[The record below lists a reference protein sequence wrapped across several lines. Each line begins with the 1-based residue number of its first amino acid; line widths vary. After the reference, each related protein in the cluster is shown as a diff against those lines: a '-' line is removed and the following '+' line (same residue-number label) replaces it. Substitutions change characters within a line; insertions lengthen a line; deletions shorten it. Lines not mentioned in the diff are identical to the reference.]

1 MPTPADSPIE
11 LVLSKLSGV
20 TSSGSTG
27 KRWSACC
34 PAHEDSA
41 NSLGIVQWDNG
52 VVTLK
57 CFAGCENKAIIAAL
71 QLEFRDLFPG
81 RRVREP
87 KPGCSVSLLAFE
99 KRIPVEFLKDTCGFT
114 DDVTDTGRRRV
125 FMPYRD
131 EAGDVMFTRHR
142 RSLDGKGKD
151 KFWQPTGVK
160 LRPFGLWR
168 LPAARAA
175 GNVLI
180 VVEGETDAATLW
192 LHEYPALGIPGANA
206 VGSIADADLA
216 GFEVFYVWKDAAS
229 SAKDTSGATFT
240 TKLAARIKAVRPA
253 AVVKIIESADA
264 KDPSELNQKFGEKF
278 RSVFDGILAAA
289 TVADS
294 AALSAA
300 AASTEPNPDANSAGP
315 FRLTDMGNARRL
327 VTQHGRDLRYSHTQD
342 TWYVWAGNRWTPDDS
357 GEVMRRAKA
366 TAISIFGEVLNA
378 ESSAARE
385 EIALH
390 AMRSQ
395 SARSLGNMIQVA
407 KSEAGIPI
415 AHGVFDAD
423 PFLFNCI
430 NGTVDLRTGELLP
443 HCREHLLTKMSPVA
457 YDPNAKSPVWD
468 QFLAKTFASDPKEP
482 EISPNTEMISF
493 MGRLLGYCMTAD
505 IREQVLPVMW
515 GGGSNGKSTLLN
527 TIRAVFGTGY
537 YTKAPR
543 ALLMARKFES
553 HPTELTVLDGIRLV
567 VATESAQDQRLSE
580 DLVKDLT
587 GGEAIKARRMR
598 ENFYE
603 FDPTHKVIL
612 CTNHRPRIVD
622 TDDGIWRRVI
632 LIEFGTK
639 FWNPDKGEVGP
650 DHLKQ
655 DKSLFGKL
663 AAEFPGILA
672 WLVRGCIEWQKNGL
686 QAPKMIQDKTA
697 EYREDEDQIQHFM
710 SECCEV
716 SNTAGD
722 TLLKDVYS
730 RFSDWCDENGYRAGS
745 NRRLKAGLIGHG
757 IVVKNGVDNKVT
769 CFGLRVRPV
778 SKNEQADNIKPRGLE
793 PWGDN

>member
-300 AASTEPNPDANSAGP
+300 AASTEPNPDANSAGQ

-395 SARSLGNMIQVA
+395 SARSLLNMIQVA
-407 KSEAGIPI
+407 KSEPTIPI
-415 AHGVFDAD
+415 SLEELDSN
-423 PFLFNCI
+423 PWLFNCP
-430 NGTVDLRTGELLP
+430 NGSIDLRTGELRQ
-443 HCREHLLTKMSPVA
+443 HRREDAITQMGPVP
-457 YDPNAKSPVWD
+457 YDPAAACPLWES
-468 QFLAKTFASDPKEP
+468 FLARVFPADASDPKSGGHAGL
-482 EISPNTEMISF
+482 I
-493 MGRLLGYCMTAD
+493 GYVQRLFGYGLTGD
-505 IREQVLPVMW
+505 IREHVLPIFW
-515 GGGSNGKSTLLN
+515 GGGSNGKSTLIE
-527 TIRAVFGTGY
+527 TVAQVFGGGY
-537 YTKAPR
+537 WAAAPDGM
-543 ALLMARKFES
+543 LMVRRTES
-553 HPTELTVLDGIRLV
+553 HPTELARLYRKRFV
-567 VATESAQDQRLSE
+567 AATETDEGHRLNTA
-580 DLVKDLT
+580 LVKRLT
-587 GGEAIKARRMR
+587 GGDMITARFMKKDFF
-598 ENFYE
+598 EYA
-603 FDPTHKVIL
+603 PTHKLLI
-612 CTNHRPRIVD
+612 CTNDRPRI
-622 TDDGIWRRVI
+622 TSGGHAIWRRVA
-632 LIEFGTK
+632 LVPFSVK
-639 FWNPDKGEVGP
+639 FWKPETGDMGP
-650 DHLKQ
+650 EYLRADSSLPTKLK
-655 DKSLFGKL
+655 
-663 AAEFPGILA
+663 AELPGILA
-672 WLVRGCIEWQKNGL
+672 WMVRGCLAWQRDGL
-686 QAPKMIQDKTA
+686 QPPAEVLVATG
-697 EYREDEDQIQHFM
+697 EYRDQQNTIGSFLTDR
-710 SECCEV
+710 CEI
-716 SNTAGD
+716 SNAGGD
-722 TLLKDVYS
+722 TRDTPVKDLYAVYVEWAES
-730 RFSDWCDENGYRAGS
+730 NNETPLGKIRFNDAITKEGVRRGRNKENIDVW
-745 NRRLKAGLIGHG
+745 L
-757 IVVKNGVDNKVT
+757 
-769 CFGLRVRPV
+769 GLRLRTEP
-778 SKNEQADNIKPRGLE
+778 KPRSFADY
-793 PWGDN
+793 GD